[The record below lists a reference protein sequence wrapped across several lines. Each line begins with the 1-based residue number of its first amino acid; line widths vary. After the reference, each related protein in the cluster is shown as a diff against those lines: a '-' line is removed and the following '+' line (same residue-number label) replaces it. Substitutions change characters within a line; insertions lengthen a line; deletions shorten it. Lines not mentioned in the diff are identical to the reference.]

1 MDHRIR
7 SLSAV
12 DMPTDQVGR
21 SSGRVRSDAQGAGEA
36 RRTVVRSAAQGPLLG
51 LPAMVTTHR
60 RTAAHLL
67 VDCLAAEGCEYVF
80 SVPGEE
86 TMDILDALSDHTS
99 VRHITTRHE
108 QGAAFMA
115 DVYGR
120 LTGRAA
126 VAMATLGPGA
136 TNLVTGIADAHLDR
150 APMVAI
156 TGQASSDK
164 LHKEAHQVVDIVQ
177 MFAPVTKW
185 SARVQRVEAIPEI
198 VRKAFRVATLE
209 KPGPTHVELPEN
221 LAAMAVEDDAA
232 PLLPGRTYFPEP
244 TDEAIAHAA
253 DLIARSERPLIL
265 AGNGVLRRRA
275 AGGLR
280 ALARGLHVP
289 VAVTFMGKGAVD
301 DRSHLSLMAVGLQ
314 ARDHVLSGFDRADL
328 VVCIGYDLV
337 EYGPARWN
345 PDGRKRI
352 VHIDTQP
359 AEVDAQYR
367 PEVELIGDID
377 GTLQRLLAAVQPRGI
392 SGRDAGERHE
402 ARETLVHA
410 DLRTALL
417 ADLESGAASEAMPIT
432 PQRAIADLRAA
443 LGPED
448 IVVSDVGAHKVWVA
462 RLYQAYEP
470 NTVIIS
476 NGFAAM
482 GIALPG
488 AIAAKLVH
496 PDRKVVALC
505 GDGGFLMNSQELETA
520 TRIKANVTAVVW
532 RDDGYGLIDWKQRN
546 EFGRPFA
553 VEFGNPDFVDFARSF
568 GIAGFRPESAAD
580 LLPTLR
586 RALDVDGPS
595 LVEIPI
601 DYRENLRLTDRLGAL
616 AGS

>member
-1 MDHRIR
+1 M
-7 SLSAV
+7 
-12 DMPTDQVGR
+12 
-21 SSGRVRSDAQGAGEA
+21 
-36 RRTVVRSAAQGPLLG
+36 
-51 LPAMVTTHR
+51 AMTAR

-67 VDCLAAEGCEYVF
+67 VDCLAAEECEYVF

-86 TMDILDALSDHTS
+86 TMDILDALSDHAS
-99 VRHITTRHE
+99 VRHVTTRHE

-136 TNLVTGIADAHLDR
+136 TNLITGIADAHLDR
-150 APMVAI
+150 APLVAI

-164 LHKEAHQVVDIVQ
+164 LHKEAHQVVDIVG
-177 MFAPVTKW
+177 MLAPVTKW
-185 SARVQRVEAIPEI
+185 NTSVQRLEAIPEI

-209 KPGPTHVELPEN
+209 KPGPTHIELSEN
-221 LAAMAVEDDAA
+221 LAAMAVEDSSV

-253 DLIARSERPLIL
+253 DLIAGSERPIIL

-275 AGGLR
+275 SGGLR

-289 VAVTFMGKGAVD
+289 VAVTFMGKGAMN

-314 ARDHVLSGFDRADL
+314 ARDHVMSGFDRADL
-328 VVCIGYDLV
+328 VVCVGYDLV
-337 EYGPARWN
+337 EYAPARWN
-345 PDGRKRI
+345 PDGKKRI

-377 GTLQRLLAAVQPRGI
+377 GSLRRLLAAVLPRGV
-392 SGRDAGERHE
+392 SGRDAGERHA

-417 ADLESGAASEAMPIT
+417 ADLEAGAAGNAFPIT
-432 PQRAIADLRAA
+432 PQRAIADLRTA
-443 LGPED
+443 LDPQD

-482 GIALPG
+482 GISLPG

-496 PDRKVVALC
+496 PDRRVVALC

-520 TRIKANVTAVVW
+520 TRIGANVTVVIW
-532 RDDGYGLIDWKQRN
+532 RDDGYGLIDWKQRD
-546 EFGRPFA
+546 EFGRPFG
-553 VEFGNPDFVDFARSF
+553 VDFGNPDFVAFAQSF
-568 GIAGFRPESAAD
+568 GIAGFRPETAAD

-586 RALDVDGPS
+586 RALDVKGPS
-595 LVEIPI
+595 LVEVPI
-601 DYRENLRLTDRLGAL
+601 DYRENLRLTERLGEL
-616 AGS
+616 AGA

>member
-1 MDHRIR
+1 MT
-7 SLSAV
+7 A
-12 DMPTDQVGR
+12 P
-21 SSGRVRSDAQGAGEA
+21 A
-36 RRTVVRSAAQGPLLG
+36 R
-51 LPAMVTTHR
+51 PA
-60 RTAAHLL
+60 RTAADLL
-67 VDCLAAEGCEYVF
+67 VDCLAAEGCRFVF

-86 TMDILDALSDHTS
+86 TMDILDALSRTES
-99 VRHITTRHE
+99 IRHITTRHE

-115 DVYGR
+115 DVHGR
-120 LTGRAA
+120 LTGSAA
-126 VAMATLGPGA
+126 VAMGTLGPGA
-136 TNLVTGIADAHLDR
+136 TNLVTGIADAFLDR

-177 MFAPVTKW
+177 MLAPVTKW
-185 SARVQRVEAIPEI
+185 NTRVERVDAIPEI

-209 KPGPTHVELPEN
+209 KPGPTHIELSEN
-221 LAAMAVEDDAA
+221 LAATAPEDESLA
-232 PLLPGRTYFPEP
+232 PLLPNQAYFPEP

-253 DLIARSERPLIL
+253 RLLADSERPIVL
-265 AGNGVLRRRA
+265 AGNGVLRRNA
-275 AGGLR
+275 APELR

-314 ARDHVLSGFDRADL
+314 TRDHVLSGFDRADL
-328 VVCIGYDLV
+328 VVSVGYDLV
-337 EYGPARWN
+337 EYAPSWWN
-345 PDGRKRI
+345 PDRAKRI
-352 VHIDTQP
+352 IHIDTQP
-359 AEVDAQYR
+359 AEVDAAYR

-377 GTLQRLLAAVQPRGI
+377 GTLARLLSAVLPRGI
-392 SGRDAGERHE
+392 GGRDAGERHE
-402 ARETLVHA
+402 AKEILVHA
-410 DLRTALL
+410 DLRMSLL
-417 ADLESGAASEAMPIT
+417 EELGAYQADQGYPIK
-432 PQRAIADLRAA
+432 PQRAIADLRRA
-443 LGPED
+443 LAPSD

-482 GIALPG
+482 GISLPG

-520 TRIKANVTAVVW
+520 KRIGANITVVVW

-553 VEFGNPDFVDFARSF
+553 VEFGNPDFVAYAESF
-568 GIAGFRPESAAD
+568 GLAGFRPATAD
-580 LLPTLR
+580 DLYPTLM
-586 RALDVDGPS
+586 RALDVPGPS
-595 LVEIPI
+595 VVEVPI
-601 DYRENLRLTDRLGAL
+601 DYRENLRLTLRLGEL
-616 AGS
+616 MRGDG

>member
-1 MDHRIR
+1 M
-7 SLSAV
+7 
-12 DMPTDQVGR
+12 
-21 SSGRVRSDAQGAGEA
+21 E
-36 RRTVVRSAAQGPLLG
+36 
-51 LPAMVTTHR
+51 
-60 RTAAHLL
+60 
-67 VDCLAAEGCEYVF
+67 CLAAEGCEYVF

-86 TMDILDALSDHTS
+86 TMDVLDALGRAAADGDAGAP
-99 VRHITTRHE
+99 RHVTTRHE

-120 LTGRAA
+120 LTGKAA

-136 TNLVTGIADAHLDR
+136 TNLVTGIADAYLDR
-150 APMVAI
+150 APLVAI
-156 TGQASSDK
+156 TGQAGSDK
-164 LHKEAHQVVDIVQ
+164 LHKEAHQVVDVVEMIE
-177 MFAPVTKW
+177 PVTKW
-185 SARVQRVEAIPEI
+185 NTRVQRVEAIPEI

-221 LAAMAVEDDAA
+221 LAAAPVADEAA
-232 PLLPGRTYFPEP
+232 PLRPGRTYFPEP

-253 DLIARSERPLIL
+253 EMIATSQRPLVL

-275 AGGLR
+275 APELR
-280 ALARGLHVP
+280 AFARGLHVP
-289 VAVTFMGKGAVD
+289 VAVTFMGKGAID

-328 VVCIGYDLV
+328 VICVGYDLV
-337 EYGPARWN
+337 EYAPARWN

-352 VHIDTQP
+352 VHVDTQP

-367 PEVELIGDID
+367 PDIELVGDID
-377 GTLQRLLAAVQPRGI
+377 GTLRRLLAAVQPRGI
-392 SGRDAGERHE
+392 SGRDAAERHE

-417 ADLESGAASEAMPIT
+417 EELAAGASSDALPIT
-432 PQRAIADLRAA
+432 PQRAIADLREA

-462 RLYQAYEP
+462 RLYQTYEP

-482 GIALPG
+482 GISVPG
-488 AIAAKLVH
+488 AIAAKLVR

-520 TRIKANVTAVVW
+520 TRIRANITVVVW

-546 EFGRPFA
+546 EFGRPFG
-553 VEFGNPDFVDFARSF
+553 VEFGNPDFVAYARSF
-568 GIAGFRPESAAD
+568 GIAGFRPASASE
-580 LLPTLR
+580 LLPCLR
-586 RALDVDGPS
+586 QALDTDGPS
-595 LVEIPI
+595 LVEVPI
-601 DYRENLRLTDRLGAL
+601 DYRENLRLTEHLGAL
-616 AGS
+616 SGA

>member
-1 MDHRIR
+1 VPSRHPVLTRATADI
-7 SLSAV
+7 
-12 DMPTDQVGR
+12 GR
-21 SSGRVRSDAQGAGEA
+21 AAATLGSVTSPDKSS
-36 RRTVVRSAAQGPLLG
+36 
-51 LPAMVTTHR
+51 
-60 RTAAHLL
+60 RTAADLL
-67 VDCLAAEGCEYVF
+67 VDCLATEGCRWVF

-86 TMDILDALSDHTS
+86 TMDILEALSRTEA
-99 VRHITTRHE
+99 VRHVTTRHE

-115 DVYGR
+115 DVHGR

-126 VAMATLGPGA
+126 VAMGTLGPGA
-136 TNLVTGIADAHLDR
+136 TNLVTGIADAFLDR

-185 SARVQRVEAIPEI
+185 NARVERVEAIPEI

-209 KPGPTHVELPEN
+209 KPGPTHIELPEN
-221 LAAMAVEDDAA
+221 LAAMAPGGGDEIG
-232 PLLPGRTYFPEP
+232 PLEPNKAYFPEP

-253 DLIARSERPLIL
+253 RLLSQCERPIVL
-265 AGNGVLRRRA
+265 AGNGVLRRGA
-275 AGGLR
+275 APDLR
-280 ALARGLHVP
+280 AFARGLHVP
-289 VAVTFMGKGAVD
+289 VAVTFMGKGAMD

-314 ARDHVLSGFDRADL
+314 ARDHVLSGFDRSDL
-328 VVCIGYDLV
+328 VVSVGYDPV
-337 EYGPARWN
+337 EYAPSWWN
-345 PDGRKRI
+345 PDRSKRI
-352 VHIDTQP
+352 VHIDTTP
-359 AEVDAQYR
+359 AEVDAAYR
-367 PEVELIGDID
+367 PEIELIGDID
-377 GTLQRLLAAVQPRGI
+377 GTLRRLLAAVQPHGI
-392 SGRDAGERHE
+392 GGRDAGERHE
-402 ARETLVHA
+402 AKEILVHA

-417 ADLESGAASEAMPIT
+417 EELGAYEADQGYPIK
-432 PQRAIADLRAA
+432 PQRAIADLRRA
-443 LGPED
+443 LGPSD

-482 GIALPG
+482 GISLPG

-520 TRIKANVTAVVW
+520 KRIGANVTVVIW

-553 VEFGNPDFVDFARSF
+553 VEFGNPDFVAYAESF
-568 GIAGFRPESAAD
+568 GIAGFRPASAD
-580 LLPTLR
+580 ELYPTLM
-586 RALDVDGPS
+586 RALDVEGPAV
-595 LVEIPI
+595 VEVPI
-601 DYRENLRLTDRLGAL
+601 DYGENLRLTQRLGAL
-616 AGS
+616 MRSDG